1 MFLLRPGS
9 LNFVL
14 SADIRLVGSS
24 VYHRPVIPVTTH
36 KLPLLYFVVG
46 CYSQKPCW
54 YVSCF
59 YILTKE
65 LAMYCFRSVM
75 ISLTLT
81 LIVSAPV
88 SADVLLIESIQ
99 SAPAIATPRNGQTMS
114 QVRQQF
120 GEPAQ
125 ELAAVG
131 EPPISRWEYTGF
143 SVFFEN
149 DVVLHSVIQHAKN
162 N

>member
-1 MFLLRPGS
+1 
-9 LNFVL
+9 
-14 SADIRLVGSS
+14 
-24 VYHRPVIPVTTH
+24 
-36 KLPLLYFVVG
+36 
-46 CYSQKPCW
+46 
-54 YVSCF
+54 
-59 YILTKE
+59 
-65 LAMYCFRSVM
+65 MYCFRSVM

-149 DVVLHSVIQHAKN
+149 DLVLHSVIQHAKN

>member
-1 MFLLRPGS
+1 
-9 LNFVL
+9 
-14 SADIRLVGSS
+14 
-24 VYHRPVIPVTTH
+24 
-36 KLPLLYFVVG
+36 
-46 CYSQKPCW
+46 
-54 YVSCF
+54 
-59 YILTKE
+59 
-65 LAMYCFRSVM
+65 MYCFRSVI

-99 SAPAIATPRNGQTMS
+99 SAPAIATPRNGLTMS

>member
-1 MFLLRPGS
+1 MNG
-9 LNFVL
+9 
-14 SADIRLVGSS
+14 
-24 VYHRPVIPVTTH
+24 
-36 KLPLLYFVVG
+36 
-46 CYSQKPCW
+46 
-54 YVSCF
+54 
-59 YILTKE
+59 
-65 LAMYCFRSVM
+65 FRSVM
-75 ISLTLT
+75 LFLTLT
-81 LIVSAPV
+81 LVVSAPV

-99 SAPAIATPRNGQTMS
+99 SAPALAIPRNGLTMS

-125 ELAAVG
+125 ELSAVG

-149 DVVLHSVIQHAKN
+149 DLVLHSVIQHAKN